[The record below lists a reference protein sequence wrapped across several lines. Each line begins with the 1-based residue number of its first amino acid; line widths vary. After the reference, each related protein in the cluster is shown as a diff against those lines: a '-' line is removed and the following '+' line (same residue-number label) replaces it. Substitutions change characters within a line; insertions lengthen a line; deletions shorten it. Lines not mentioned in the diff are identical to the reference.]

1 MEILNLQQ
9 GSAAWHTARAQHLCA
24 SEAAAALG
32 VSKYTTRAELLR
44 QKATGITPEVTPDQQ
59 RLFDRGH
66 AAETAA
72 RQLAEAIT
80 GEELAP
86 MVATLDVDG
95 LPLLASFDGIDMMGE
110 TLWENKLWSQ
120 SLVAQVEAGE
130 LEPHYWSQLEHQ
142 LMVSGG
148 ERVLFT
154 TSDGTAENTRHR

>member
-1 MEILNLQQ
+1 MEHLQVIQ
-9 GSAAWHTARAQHLCA
+9 GSPEWAAARAKHFCA
-24 SEAAAALG
+24 SEAAAAMG

-95 LPLLASFDGIDMMGE
+95 LPMLASFDGIDFMGE
-110 TLWENKLWSQ
+110 
-120 SLVAQVEAGE
+120 
-130 LEPHYWSQLEHQ
+130 
-142 LMVSGG
+142 
-148 ERVLFT
+148 VL
-154 TSDGTAENTRHR
+154 